1 MGLTEHDDMVS
12 AVPCQSWVGFTIGT
26 FEFECPTGTRGRLH
40 RSTHALVLNQPV
52 REALKGRPSS
62 SETGEL
68 SR

>member
-26 FEFECPTGTRGRLH
+26 FEFEYPTGTRGRLH

-52 REALKGRPSS
+52 REA
-62 SETGEL
+62 
-68 SR
+68 